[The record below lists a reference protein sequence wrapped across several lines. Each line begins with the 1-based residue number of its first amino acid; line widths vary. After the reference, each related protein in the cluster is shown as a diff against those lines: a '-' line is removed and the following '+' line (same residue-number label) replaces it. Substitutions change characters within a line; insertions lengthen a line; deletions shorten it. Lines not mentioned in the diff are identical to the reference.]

1 MTRRRRGVEDLGVAT
16 APMPTGPCALAAP
29 TALDSGAY
37 NRAMRAAPLLL
48 LLALATGP
56 ALAQNT
62 SQTPAQASSSEREQ
76 LLNSEQKP
84 DRLNQ
89 RVERIRIE
97 DEGSRVDEVRVG
109 GQTQSITVQ
118 PKVGNMPE
126 YEVQPSDCVRN
137 RPRNG
142 LETDT
147 GSRVWNLKKF

>member
-1 MTRRRRGVEDLGVAT
+1 
-16 APMPTGPCALAAP
+16 
-29 TALDSGAY
+29 
-37 NRAMRAAPLLL
+37 MRAAPLLL

-62 SQTPAQASSSEREQ
+62 SPTPAQAAPSEREQ
-76 LLNSEQKP
+76 LSNSEQKP

-89 RVERIRIE
+89 RVERIRVE

-118 PKVGNMPE
+118 PKVGNLPG
-126 YEVQPSDCVRN
+126 YEVQPSDGVRN

-142 LETDT
+142 AETDT
-147 GSRVWNLKKF
+147 GARVWNLKKF